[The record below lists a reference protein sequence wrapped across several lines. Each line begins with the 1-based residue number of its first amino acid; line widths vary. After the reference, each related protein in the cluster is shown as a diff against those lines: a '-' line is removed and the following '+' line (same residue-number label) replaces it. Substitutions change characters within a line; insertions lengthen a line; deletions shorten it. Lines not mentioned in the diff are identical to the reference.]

1 MPYNPRMRPPGFD
14 LRVLDLDGSVPPQG
28 CLRDGELAPPIDL
41 RAWGPRVRM
50 ACGLRTYRAF
60 ANEISTRLAG
70 DRPKLVLYGSGD
82 FHHVTL
88 ALLQRLTEPFHL
100 LVLDK
105 HPDWVRGIP
114 FLHCGTWLARALRLP
129 TLGRVFHIGGDL
141 DFDNHY
147 APFAPWRELRSGR
160 VRVIPARRRFRG
172 YGWGRVPHD
181 CLFPAA
187 GESLADRLD
196 RLLDADRHDLAARP
210 LYVTI
215 DKDVLRADDA
225 AVNWDSGYLS
235 LDQLLTVLDAF
246 GRAAGGRFTGADL
259 LGDWSPVRTAGW
271 PRHVLDFT
279 EHPPLGIRP
288 ADAAERNRG
297 ANRAIIARLDALV
310 GLVTP
315 PPASPSLAAPATS
328 LHG

>member
-1 MPYNPRMRPPGFD
+1 MRPPGFD

-28 CLRDGELAPPIDL
+28 CLRDGELAPAIDL

-60 ANEISTRLAG
+60 EGKISTRPG
-70 DRPKLVLYGSGD
+70 SGRPNLVLFGSGD

-88 ALLQRLTEPFHL
+88 ALLRRLREPFHL

-105 HPDWVRGIP
+105 HPDWVRGVP
-114 FLHCGTWLARALRLP
+114 FLHCGTWLARALLLP
-129 TLGRVFHIGGDL
+129 NLGRVFHVGGDL

-172 YGWGRVPHD
+172 FGWGRVPHH
-181 CLFPAA
+181 CL
-187 GESLADRLD
+187 LADTGEPLAACLD
-196 RLLDADRHDLAARP
+196 RLLEPDRRDLTSRP
-210 LYVTI
+210 LYVTV
-215 DKDVLRADDA
+215 DKDVLGADQA

-246 GRAAGGRFTGADL
+246 AGAAGGRFAGADL
-259 LGDWSPVRTAGW
+259 LGDWSPVRTSGW
-271 PRHVLDFT
+271 PRRVLDLT
-279 EHPPLGIRP
+279 EHPRLNVRP
-288 ADAAERNRG
+288 ADAAERNCRT
-297 ANRAIIARLDALV
+297 NRAIVARLDELAAP
-310 GLVTP
+310 VTP
-315 PPASPSLAAPATS
+315 PPGAARPVGQAASSPA
-328 LHG
+328 